1 MAAGFIMQIFFLPE
15 TIYIRDTRAHPA
27 TISTSTPG
35 KPTFWDRYGIHIPK
49 RSEEKQHSFL
59 FIATRPFVLF
69 KYPAVILSAFW
80 FGIAYMM
87 HVGITAVIPL
97 IFEAQYN
104 FSVLGIGLSG
114 FSGLIGALLGEAY
127 AGPSLDLIAKRALK
141 QGREWRPEYRLKAIW
156 PALVTV
162 PAGLI
167 MFGTSIQ
174 FGKAWIT
181 PLIGQAVYI
190 FGIEIATT
198 VMYVPCFYYIV
209 AQADSVSQSNLH
221 PGMLPPP
228 GRRGELSLQPHPQPV
243 QLHKSVLSAADDRQP
258 RSHLPICSLC
268 CLDCVLLPFHGGCL
282 DVAGQRHPG

>member
-15 TIYIRDTRAHPA
+15 TIYIRETRAHPA
-27 TISTSTPG
+27 SISTSTPR

-49 RSEEKQHSFL
+49 RSEEKQHSFF

-69 KYPAVILSAFW
+69 KFPAVILSAFW
-80 FGIAYMM
+80 FGMAYMM
-87 HVGITAVIPL
+87 HVGITSEIPL

-104 FSVLGIGLSG
+104 FSVLDVGLTG
-114 FSGLIGALLGEAY
+114 FSGLIGALIGEVY
-127 AGPSLDLIAKRALK
+127 AGPSLDFIAKRALK

-156 PALVTV
+156 PALIAV

-174 FGKAWIT
+174 FGKVWIT

-198 VMYVPCFYYIV
+198 VMYAALFL
-209 AQADSVSQSNLH
+209 LH
-221 PGMLPPP
+221 PGYEI
-228 GRRGELSLQPHPQPV
+228 G
-243 QLHKSVLSAADDRQP
+243 
-258 RSHLPICSLC
+258 
-268 CLDCVLLPFHGGCL
+268 
-282 DVAGQRHPG
+282 